1 MGNKFVAPERES
13 GFYIGADEK
22 AELIADST
30 ELLVTS
36 IEQGPSQYGERFV
49 VTVDL
54 DGEERGLS
62 FPVEGVGSRTELL
75 LALADYL
82 ANEKDQEDVYIT
94 IERVKSQAGRPV
106 NVINVVGSDEGE

>member
-13 GFYIGADEK
+13 GFYIGSDEK
-22 AELIADST
+22 AELIADET
-30 ELLVTS
+30 EMLVTS
-36 IEQGPSQYGERFV
+36 VERGPSQYGERFV

-75 LALADYL
+75 AALADYI
-82 ANEKDQEDVYIT
+82 ANEKDQEDVFIT
-94 IERVKSQAGRPV
+94 VSKVKSQAGRPV
-106 NVINVVGSDEGE
+106 ILVNVVGDDAE